1 MFVVQL
7 PHVHSPTVCLVSVS
21 LLLHFIFAF
30 PSISIDV
37 GASIGVFHFFRNGFL
52 LRDHGLDF

>member
-21 LLLHFIFAF
+21 LLLHFFLFF
-30 PSISIDV
+30 PILSIEV
-37 GASIGVFHFFRNGFL
+37 GANTTGVFLLFPNGFL
-52 LRDHGLDF
+52 L